1 MHPADVGKLSELA
14 KSLYQHRL
22 VGSMDDAFEMAK
34 KMMLTDHPG
43 ENMSAKVTHSVPEPV
58 GESQNPLPGLE
69 VPLTDEDLEPSPSD
83 AVSTESVV
91 LEHDEPLVPQ
101 NSGSQNKDPP
111 VTLSELKHEVK
122 EAVSHEEST
131 EKTMER
137 LGNEIKSLKEQLVES
152 TKEFDEIKEYLKDIE
167 DLAKQGKEAK
177 KKEEVGVKIAETA
190 EKPVTEFDDK
200 LEIS

>member
-22 VGSMDDAFEMAK
+22 AGSMDDAFEMAK

-43 ENMSAKVTHSVPEPV
+43 EQMSAKAPAS
-58 GESQNPLPGLE
+58 ESSESALAENTLQGSADPGLSFE
-69 VPLTDEDLEPSPSD
+69 AAVP
-83 AVSTESVV
+83 V
-91 LEHDEPLVPQ
+91 LESSDGHDQEAL
-101 NSGSQNKDPP
+101 DPP
-111 VTLSELKHEVK
+111 ATLTELKADMHEAQGNQ
-122 EAVSHEEST
+122 ETT

-137 LGNEIKSLKEQLVES
+137 LGNEIKSLKEQLAES

-177 KKEEVGVKIAETA
+177 KKEETGVKIAEIA
-190 EKPVTEFDDK
+190 DKPVTEFDDK
-200 LEIS
+200 LELSGQ